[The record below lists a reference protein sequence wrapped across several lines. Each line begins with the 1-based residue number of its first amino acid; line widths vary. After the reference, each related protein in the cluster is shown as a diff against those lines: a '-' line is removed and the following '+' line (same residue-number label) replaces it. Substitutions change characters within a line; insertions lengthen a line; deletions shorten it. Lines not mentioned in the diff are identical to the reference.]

1 MPEKDESLKAE
12 MSELLQ
18 ADRERLREKR
28 PSAFLPAEPAPEPEV
43 DAAPAVEPE
52 PEPEHVAAAPAA
64 AEPAAQRRGF
74 VRRLF
79 G

>member
-28 PSAFLPAEPAPEPEV
+28 PTAFLPAEAAPEPEPASEP
-43 DAAPAVEPE
+43 AAEPE
-52 PEPEHVAAAPAA
+52 PLPAA
-64 AEPAAQRRGF
+64 VPEPVAEPVAERRGF